1 MRPLQVELFRPG
13 RKIADLARELGCS
26 ERVILRWLKQAYV
39 EYCGDAGLSKTERAD
54 LKRLRRE
61 NKRLTR
67 QRDLLLTAGAYLS
80 ITEGDRIQRDVAK
93 SR

>member
-1 MRPLQVELFRPG
+1 LFSPG
-13 RKIADLARELGCS
+13 RKVPEMARELGCS
-26 ERVILRWLKQAYV
+26 ERVILRWLKQAYG
-39 EYCGDAGLSKTERAD
+39 EYYCDTRLSKAERTE

-61 NKRLTR
+61 NKRLTI

-80 ITEGDRIQRDVAK
+80 ITEGDRIQRDIAK